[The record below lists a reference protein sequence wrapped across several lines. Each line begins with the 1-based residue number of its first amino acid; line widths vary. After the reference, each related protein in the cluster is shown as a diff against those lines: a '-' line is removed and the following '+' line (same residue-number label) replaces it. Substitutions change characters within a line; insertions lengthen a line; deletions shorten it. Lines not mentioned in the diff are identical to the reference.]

1 MRHSL
6 SRILWLSA
14 IGFVASFAAMAIA
27 PSFVDSMK
35 GALERSPDHYIS
47 ALIEYGQDVVCEE
60 AAGETTCH
68 APVRVVQQFAARTP
82 DGRPFPATF
91 ALLVASTPTGAT
103 PSGRALVFAIPFR
116 KPDLFGAKAAI
127 ASPDPSEVRIW
138 ASATAAATGN

>member
-1 MRHSL
+1 MRFSL

-82 DGRPFPATF
+82 DGRP
-91 ALLVASTPTGAT
+91 L
-103 PSGRALVFAIPFR
+103 PSDVRTLGRVDAP
-116 KPDLFGAKAAI
+116 G
-127 ASPDPSEVRIW
+127 SDPKREGSRLCDSI
-138 ASATAAATGN
+138 S